1 MPDLSII
8 IVNYNTR
15 EALRRCL
22 ASIDAERGDLDV
34 QIIVVDNLSRDG
46 SADMVREHFPQTVL
60 LEPGVNTWF
69 TGGNNLGVQMAT
81 GDYALIL
88 NPDTIIQPGM
98 LPTMLKYLRINSF
111 VGAITCQMKFPGGRR
126 QSTCSRLPGYL
137 DLLLGYTFLGVLL
150 APLREKRRSEMWYS
164 GWDRTTTRPVEVI
177 PDSCLMSPTLLLKDI
192 GVYDERMK
200 LYFTEDDLCKRIL
213 AKGYEIHFVA
223 GAEILHE
230 EHASVS
236 QVQRLASQIYF
247 DDLLI
252 FSRKWY
258 GLFLTLFLRALI
270 IPTRWAMDMA
280 QQMRGE
286 RKALKS

>member
-1 MPDLSII
+1 MPDLSIV

-22 ASIDAERGDLDV
+22 ASIEAQRANLDTQV
-34 QIIVVDNLSRDG
+34 IVVDNVSKDG
-46 SADMVREHFPQTVL
+46 SANMIREHFPQTVL

-69 TGGNNLGVQMAT
+69 TGGNNLGVQAAT
-81 GDYALIL
+81 GDYTLIL

-98 LPTMLKYLRINSF
+98 LATMVEYLRSNPK
-111 VGAITCQMKFPGGRR
+111 VGAITCQMKFPDGRR
-126 QSTCSRLPGYL
+126 QSTCSKLPGYL

-150 APLREKRRSEMWYS
+150 TPLREKRRADMWYS

-177 PDSCLMSPTLLLKDI
+177 PDSCLMSPTMLLKDI
-192 GVYDERMK
+192 GVYDDRMK

-223 GAEILHE
+223 GAEVLHE

-258 GLFLTLFLRALI
+258 GLLLTLFLQALI
-270 IPTRWAMDMA
+270 IPTRWAMDTA
-280 QQMRGE
+280 QRLRGE
-286 RKALKS
+286 KKG